1 MTPDLV
7 LPEYGQF
14 IAALEA
20 AGDQLTVRLTPEML
34 LKPGATAFI
43 IKATTVANVDGALA
57 GLRRLSETED
67 YVYVYWREGDLV
79 LEDESGFEVV
89 VQAKVFSGGPVGLT
103 AEELKDAL
111 RFSQRLY
118 ENAHAQ
124 GRKVEARLQHVR
136 DLLLEQTRRLE
147 AKGANHAPD
156 TAAGVLYAQQLKFIE
171 RLLREIA
178 A

>member
-14 IAALEA
+14 IAASEV

-34 LKPGATAFI
+34 LEPGAMAFVI
-43 IKATTVANVDGALA
+43 RARTVANVEAALA
-57 GLRRLSETED
+57 SLRQLSETEG
-67 YVYVYWREGDLV
+67 YVYVYWRESDLV
-79 LEDESGFEVV
+79 LEDEGGFEVV
-89 VQAKVFSGGPVGLT
+89 VQAKEFSGGPVELT

-118 ENAHAQ
+118 ENAHAL
-124 GRKVEARLQHVR
+124 GRKVEARLQHLR
-136 DLLLEQTRRLE
+136 ELLVEQARRLE

-156 TAAGVLYAQQLKFIE
+156 SVAGVLYAQQLQLIE